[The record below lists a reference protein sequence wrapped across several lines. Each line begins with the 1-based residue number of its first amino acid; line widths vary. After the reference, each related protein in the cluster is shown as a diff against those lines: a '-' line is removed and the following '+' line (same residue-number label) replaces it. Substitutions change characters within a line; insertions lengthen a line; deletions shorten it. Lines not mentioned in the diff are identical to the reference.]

1 MAFYC
6 MICNIEYSSK
16 YSLKRHQNVRHNASF
31 SGFACNKCDKKYT
44 AKTSLLKHTR
54 KCQATQKPSTKSIQI
69 GGMSRHVNT
78 SESTHQDQEENEK
91 PPNTTNHSLESIIR
105 SNWGAVK
112 TYFKRR
118 KVQDI
123 FNFRLINQK
132 LDLKTSLTNICLN
145 KIQNQVKMNCSLGF
159 ILQHR
164 VTQELRYFH
173 SSINNTQIFSSPVRI
188 NSIEDLL
195 STLDDILELDLF
207 EKAKLSRPDSS
218 WGVVQVTNISFYLAK
233 TNFPKVGSPV
243 SIPNYIRKKKC
254 IHTVSYD
261 GNQKLTDNLCFFR
274 CLYLKQN
281 CKHDNASKK
290 LCPILPNFASR

>member
-1 MAFYC
+1 
-6 MICNIEYSSK
+6 
-16 YSLKRHQNVRHNASF
+16 
-31 SGFACNKCDKKYT
+31 
-44 AKTSLLKHTR
+44 
-54 KCQATQKPSTKSIQI
+54 
-69 GGMSRHVNT
+69 
-78 SESTHQDQEENEK
+78 
-91 PPNTTNHSLESIIR
+91 
-105 SNWGAVK
+105 
-112 TYFKRR
+112 
-118 KVQDI
+118 
-123 FNFRLINQK
+123 
-132 LDLKTSLTNICLN
+132 
-145 KIQNQVKMNCSLGF
+145 MNCSLGF

-290 LCPILPNFASR
+290 LCPILPNFARR